1 MITEKSTIRCESVFN
16 DEHTHRYLWKQV
28 WNKDKPLVGVVTL
41 NPCQSDNLVM
51 DTTTSLVVN
60 NIARLEEYGGVAIVN
75 LFSQLTTKLNFKW
88 NSDEDL
94 NGPENDHFIQKT
106 ADECAAVILAWGK
119 GAATNKRIAARA
131 EQVAEALKPHQEKL
145 FQISDGTRI
154 GLHPLTPSIRSQ
166 WLLEPFRFPTKEEL
180 PQKEETQKEAAETEE
195 TAPEEAVEEV

>member
-1 MITEKSTIRCESVFN
+1 
-16 DEHTHRYLWKQV
+16 
-28 WNKDKPLVGVVTL
+28 
-41 NPCQSDNLVM
+41 M

-131 EQVAEALKPHQEKL
+131 DQVAETLKPLQEKL
-145 FQISDGTRI
+145 FQISDGTRT

-180 PQKEETQKEAAETEE
+180 PQKEETQKEATETDV
-195 TAPEEAVEEV
+195 TAPDEAVEEV

>member
-28 WNKDKPLVGVVTL
+28 WNKDKPLVGVVML

-106 ADECAAVILAWGK
+106 GYRRVA
-119 GAATNKRIAARA
+119 RIAARA

-180 PQKEETQKEAAETEE
+180 PQKEETQKEAAETED